1 MLLTRGCPRFCV
13 GATVSDRPDPNNPA
27 YPAPSRWPQDGVG
40 RGDVKIKIRQCA
52 IQQKVLPAIG
62 QRGTMALDDDFFP
75 LRAID
80 LLWLE
85 GVKETLNNSLF

>member
-1 MLLTRGCPRFCV
+1 MIDRTQIIPLTQLHPV
-13 GATVSDRPDPNNPA
+13 V
-27 YPAPSRWPQDGVG
+27 PQDGVG

-62 QRGTMALDDDFFP
+62 LRGTMALDGDFFP

-85 GVKETLNNSLF
+85 GVRETLNNSLF